1 MENQTKCKQKNYS
14 NHFTSVKKNCSTN
27 RVLNPV
33 HFTLKTTEFVT
44 STYAIPAV
52 PFISFEAAT
61 DVGSF
66 SVRTQSVGV
75 TLVGFNIR
83 TFINKIY
90 NITSE
95 DYFNFY
101 VILR

>member
-1 MENQTKCKQKNYS
+1 MENQTKCKQKDYS

-33 HFTLKTTEFVT
+33 FTLKTTEFVT

-83 TFINKIY
+83 TFISIY

-101 VILR
+101 IIL